1 MRIPKKEIIDL
12 EEYRILIDY
21 DGNGTL
27 DITVLDELGDEIE
40 GLYIT
45 DCTDCDDM
53 PEEDGGIQINPN

>member
-1 MRIPKKEIIDL
+1 MRLPRKEIIDL
-12 EEYRILIDY
+12 EEYKIIIDY
-21 DGNGTL
+21 DGKGGLEIN
-27 DITVLDELGDEIE
+27 VLDELGDEIE